1 MTEISMTSIWSHSTL
16 CHSHLSTRILFLMI
30 GLLGITALTVGQVRE
45 RETSYNQES
54 LRRIRD
60 AKPNSGPRLD
70 TDLHQFQRINGFS
83 EGLACVVVD
92 GKWGFIDRTGSVV

>member
-1 MTEISMTSIWSHSTL
+1 VIVMTEISMTSIWSHSTF

-30 GLLGITALTVGQVRE
+30 GLFGMTALTVGQVRE

-60 AKPNSGPRLD
+60 GQPNS
-70 TDLHQFQRINGFS
+70 DLKLILICTSFRESMVFRRDSHM
-83 EGLACVVVD
+83 
-92 GKWGFIDRTGSVV
+92 